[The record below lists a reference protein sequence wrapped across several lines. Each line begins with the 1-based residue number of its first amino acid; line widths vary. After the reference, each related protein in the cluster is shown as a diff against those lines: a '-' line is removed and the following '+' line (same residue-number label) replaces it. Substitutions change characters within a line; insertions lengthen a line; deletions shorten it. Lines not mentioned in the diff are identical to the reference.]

1 MDRGLRTLGIA
12 VAVIAF
18 VMVLVVGRSAGPTPL
33 PADAPPTSFSAARAA
48 VIQRAIAFQ
57 PRPAGSVANANA
69 RAVLRQALAD
79 AGFEVEEQRAFACG
93 RHGACANVVNVVA
106 TRAGTV
112 PELQLVMLAAH
123 HDSVPSSP
131 GGSDDGMGAA
141 AVVEAA
147 RALGAGART
156 KRGVVVLLTD
166 AEEDGLVGAEAFAKH
181 HPLVRRVG
189 AVVNVDA
196 RGSTGPSS
204 MFETSADNR
213 WLVDLY
219 ARAVARPSSS
229 SLFYEVYRRM
239 PNDTD
244 FTVFRR
250 TARGLSLAN
259 IENIARYHTPLDT
272 FEGADPST
280 LQHHGEQAVALA
292 RALADADVDLAAP
305 PAGDAGWFDV
315 LGLGVVAWPLP
326 WTQPIALLAF
336 ALVAVQAYRRRALQL
351 DRALLAAP
359 IVLVFALAA
368 PLVFGLVFGW
378 RGKLATPWIGHPAP
392 LLASLHFASICG
404 GGLGA
409 SLFGARSVPAPRVAW
424 ASVWLGW
431 AFLGVASASVA
442 PGAAW
447 LFVVPALVAAAVPKR
462 FSVVVPAAV
471 AALLWLPLVPPLYE
485 ALGFFVP
492 PLLALPTAM
501 ILTTLAPVPAPRGAL
516 VVPLGAAIVLAIF
529 GLARPT
535 FTADHP
541 QRLNVLTY
549 QAADEPTSRVVAQA
563 AWGPRPWGDVPAPL
577 REALGEAR
585 VEPIPPF
592 MVPSPVARTARLD
605 LPAPTITDLTAPDDR
620 AARRFSFLL
629 RSSRGASTLLLE
641 TKGAAVTVGGE
652 RPLVRGAFLAFRAVP
667 PEGIV
672 VVVDQPS
679 EITLYDVTQGAAGE
693 LASRV
698 VEARTQLATAAPSQD
713 GDVTVLST
721 RTRL

>member
-1 MDRGLRTLGIA
+1 MNRGERTLGIA

-18 VMVLVVGRSAGPTPL
+18 VTMLVLWRSAQPSPL
-33 PADAPPTSFSAARAA
+33 PPDAPLTVFSAARAA

-57 PRPAGSVANANA
+57 PRPVGSPANAKA
-69 RAVLRQALAD
+69 RAVLRESLAN
-79 AGFEVEEQRAFACG
+79 AGFAVEEQHAFACG

-106 TRAGTV
+106 TREGTV
-112 PELQLVMLAAH
+112 PELQRVMLAAH

-131 GGSDDGMGAA
+131 GGSDDGMGTS

-147 RALGAGART
+147 RALGAGPRT
-156 KRGVVVLLTD
+156 KRGLVILLTD

-181 HPLVRRVG
+181 HPLIRHVG

-196 RGSTGPSS
+196 RGSTGASS
-204 MFETSADNR
+204 MFETSKGNR

-219 ARAVARPSSS
+219 ARAVSRPSSS

-250 TARGLSLAN
+250 TASGLSLAN

-272 FEGADPST
+272 FEGADPAT

-292 RALADADVDLAAP
+292 RALADADVDLGAP
-305 PAGDAGWFDV
+305 PAGEAGWFDV
-315 LGLGVVAWPLP
+315 LRLGVVVWPLP
-326 WTQPIALLAF
+326 WTQPIALVVF
-336 ALVAVQAYRRRALQL
+336 ALVAVQAYRRRAFQP
-351 DRALLAAP
+351 DRALLAGPA
-359 IVLVFALAA
+359 VLVGALAV
-368 PLVFGLVFGW
+368 PLVLGLGLAAQ
-378 RGKLATPWIGHPAP
+378 GKLATPWIGHPAP

-404 GGLGA
+404 GGMAA
-409 SLFGARSVPAPRVAW
+409 SLFGARAPRVAW
-424 ASVWLGW
+424 ASTWLGW
-431 AFLGVASASVA
+431 AFLGVASAAVA

-447 LFVVPALVAAAVPKR
+447 LFVVPAFVAGVMPKR
-462 FSVVVPAAV
+462 FSVVAPAAV
-471 AALLWLPLVPPLYE
+471 TALLWIPIVPPLYE
-485 ALGFFVP
+485 ALGVFVP
-492 PLLALPTAM
+492 ALLALPTAM

-516 VVPLGAAIVLAIF
+516 AVPACAAIVLAVF

-535 FTADHP
+535 FTPTHP

-563 AWGPRPWGDVPAPL
+563 AWGPRPWGTVPAPL
-577 REALGEAR
+577 LHALGDTTL
-585 VEPIPPF
+585 EPIPPF

-605 LPAPTITDLTAPDDR
+605 LPPPTITDVTAPEDR

-629 RSSRGASTLLLE
+629 RSGRGASTLLLE
-641 TKGAAVTVGGE
+641 TQGAAVTVGPE
-652 RPLVRGAFLAFRAVP
+652 KPLLRGAFLAFRAVP

-672 VVVDQPS
+672 VQVERPS

-698 VEARTQLATAAPSQD
+698 ALARTHLATAAPSQD
-713 GDVTVLST
+713 GDLTVLST
-721 RTRL
+721 KTRL